1 MLPVVTAL
9 VTRRQRLA
17 PVREHSSAARART
30 LPRPDAVP
38 ARQRLRRG
46 VPLAVE
52 EVSLILAGCGI
63 VADDLEPSHLDR
75 PDAAVCGVH
84 DEVATR
90 RPVVHVAGEDSRGG
104 SLCTPCRLA
113 LGDPTADEHIGQ
125 SRSGE
130 RCAAPVTRAVATPV
144 GRSESCSDLRTG
156 VVFLVI
162 AIALQLMRCVV
173 SCSAA

>member
-1 MLPVVTAL
+1 MLPIVTAL

-104 SLCTPCRLA
+104 NLCAPCRLA
-113 LGDPTADEHIGQ
+113 LGDPTADEHIEAVELRRALRCARDLGG
-125 SRSGE
+125 RDASGE
-130 RCAAPVTRAVATPV
+130 LGEPLGPPDRGGVLRHCDCPSVDEVRC
-144 GRSESCSDLRTG
+144 
-156 VVFLVI
+156 
-162 AIALQLMRCVV
+162 
-173 SCSAA
+173 